1 MCGQAAASREG
12 VACPFGG
19 CRGMCG
25 CRRRGEAL
33 QRAARIVA
41 AADGQGDGG
50 VALGVRISKK
60 PKSMRFN
67 FAQENL
73 PRCLFALSQV
83 DWVPVLGL
91 HGRSEL

>member
-1 MCGQAAASREG
+1 
-12 VACPFGG
+12 
-19 CRGMCG
+19 MCG
-25 CRRRGEAL
+25 CRGRSEAL
-33 QRAARIVA
+33 RSAARIVA

-50 VALGVRISKK
+50 AVRSVGGVRNSKK

-83 DWVPVLGL
+83 DLVLVLGL